1 MLSDTIDHARLAE
14 EAEHALDASTING
27 VFIQKNGTTNK
38 IEVVDGTKT
47 DIVERK
53 DSYSQRILMQ
63 TPSEVKIKQLLFQKQ
78 LQKGIF

>member
-38 IEVVDGTKT
+38 IEVVDGTK
-47 DIVERK
+47 DIVEEK

-63 TPSEVKIKQLLFQKQ
+63 TPSEVKSNNYSFRSNC
-78 LQKGIF
+78 